1 MQAECEGNRSIARQ
15 LHSHLSHGMEVT
27 ERLYTAERNDMERVD
42 KELDKDYAEEVQRV
56 RIRK

>member
-15 LHSHLSHGMEVT
+15 LHSHGMEVT
-27 ERLYTAERNDMERVD
+27 ERLHIAERNDMERVD
-42 KELDKDYAEEVQRV
+42 KELEKNGKDYAEEVQRV